1 MIYWGGPQPKGLY
14 PDYDSTASVLKQLG
28 VSEDFTATGTV
39 RYGHRRT
46 EEREIYF
53 LANRSAD
60 PIQVDCT
67 FRVSTGHPELW
78 DPVTG
83 ENRPLPR
90 YKQENGLTTIPMR
103 FVPYQ
108 SFFVI
113 FPRMDSSKGAA
124 QAGGVNFPTA
134 TPLASLQ
141 GPWEVSFDPTWGGP
155 EKVTFDA
162 LQDWTHHA
170 DRGIKYYSGI
180 ATYRK
185 SFDLPLKTGGKTYLD
200 LGTVH
205 DIARVRLNGTDL
217 GVVWCAPWRV
227 DITDGVKAKGNV
239 LVVEVANRWPNRLFG
254 DQQAPDKGVRT
265 VKWDSGFLGGREYKA
280 GRYTFATT
288 GGPNKLLPSG
298 LLGPVRILVGR
309 R

>member
-14 PDYDSTASVLKQLG
+14 PDYDSTASVLKLLG
-28 VSEDFTATGTV
+28 VSEDFTATGPV

-60 PIQVDCT
+60 PIHVDCT

-78 DPVTG
+78 NPVTG
-83 ENRPLPR
+83 ESRPLPQ
-90 YKQENGLTTIPMR
+90 YKQENGLTTIPMQ

-113 FPRMDSSKGAA
+113 FPRVGSTKRAA
-124 QAGGVNFPTA
+124 QAGRVNFPTT
-134 TPLASLQ
+134 TPMITLE
-141 GPWEVSFDPTWGGP
+141 GPWEVSFDPAWGGP

-162 LQDWTHHA
+162 LQDWTHHS
-170 DRGIKYYSGI
+170 DSGIKYYSGI

-185 SFDLPLKTGGKTYLD
+185 SFDLPQEAGGKTYLD

-205 DIARVRLNGTDL
+205 DIARVRVNGKDL

-227 DITDGVKAKGNV
+227 DITDGMKTKANV
-239 LVVEVANRWPNRLFG
+239 LEVEVANRWPNRLFG
-254 DQQAPDKGVRT
+254 DQRAPDKGVRT
-265 VKWDSGFLGGREYKA
+265 VRWDSGFLGGREYKT

-288 GGPNKLLPSG
+288 GGMNKLLPSG
-298 LLGPVRILVGR
+298 LLGPVRILVSQL
-309 R
+309 